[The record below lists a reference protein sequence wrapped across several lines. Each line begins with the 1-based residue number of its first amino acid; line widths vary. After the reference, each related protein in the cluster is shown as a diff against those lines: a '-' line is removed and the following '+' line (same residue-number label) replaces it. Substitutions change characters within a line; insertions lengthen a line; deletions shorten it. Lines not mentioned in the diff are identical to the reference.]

1 MTSGGAVSVGSAEQ
15 RRQSTSVAEQFV
27 SPPAP
32 SGDGHEPGDAPLP
45 PTPVSGL
52 TEAEAARRRAAG
64 QGNDVAFAT
73 SRSFGQIVRDNAFM
87 SINVIIFVVGVV
99 LLAMGLV
106 NDAIVTVA
114 LVLMNV
120 VIAVFQEWR
129 AKVALDRIALLAR
142 LKATVIR
149 DGQERQVD
157 QTEIVLGDLLTAS
170 AGDQVM
176 VDGHIVASDHVALD
190 EALLTGESDAVSKA
204 VGEPVYSGSF
214 VVSGRMTYEAERVG
228 AASRANR
235 LTAEARVFQ
244 TTRTPAQR
252 EIDLVLRVMVLLI
265 LMLGGPI
272 VLDLAIRLLGMLVD
286 AINAPFAAELNR
298 AYQGY
303 SVQES
308 VRAIAVVVGLVPQ
321 GIALMLTVTYAM
333 GAIRLAG
340 QGALLQQ
347 ANAIESLSHVDTLC
361 LDKTGT
367 LTTNALAVGE
377 IEPINASYPELVDAL
392 AAYAA
397 CATSRNT
404 TIEALADAFPAA
416 PRPVRFEIP
425 FSSARKWSAI
435 AVEGEAALVLGAPDV
450 LLPRLDRPDEVSTQV
465 AEWAESGL
473 RVILLARVNRPDS
486 LRDGDGEPCL
496 PERLTALG
504 LVSFRDELQPDV
516 AETLEQFR
524 RTGIGFKIIS
534 GDHPETVAALVRQA
548 GFDAGGEMTLVSGI
562 DLAGM
567 SDGEFADAAE
577 QGAIFGRIT
586 PEQKLAL
593 IRQLQQR
600 GHYVAMIGDG
610 INDVLALKQAEVGI
624 AMKDGAQA
632 TRAVADMV
640 LLGNRFGVLPAA
652 FREGRRIIRS
662 LQDLLKLFLTRSLS
676 ITVTILGAGI
686 VGAAFPVIP
695 TQNVLPALLGVGVP
709 ALVLAMWRSPGDAP
723 GGLLRNV
730 LPFTVPAFLTIG
742 MVETMVYVT
751 YARTTADIELA
762 QTVLTAVAV
771 LCGLLIVLFV
781 RPPSPIWASGA
792 PLASDWRVPVLVALL
807 AVAASFAFFH
817 DGLRD
822 FFMLAELRPFDFAV
836 VLTATTAW
844 AYGIHIV
851 WRHQLLRRLL
861 GLDRGTINR
870 A

>member
-1 MTSGGAVSVGSAEQ
+1 VRSTEQ
-15 RRQSTSVAEQFV
+15 RRHTTTATRQTPSA
-27 SPPAP
+27 PPP
-32 SGDGHEPGDAPLP
+32 SSDGDGPDDTPLP
-45 PTPVSGL
+45 PTPESGL
-52 TEAEAARRRAAG
+52 TDTEAARRRAAG
-64 QGNDVAFAT
+64 QGNDIALAP
-73 SRSFGQIVRDNAFM
+73 SRTFGQILRDNAFM
-87 SINVIIFVVGVV
+87 SINVIIFVVGIA

-106 NDAIVTVA
+106 SDAIVTVG

-120 VIAVFQEWR
+120 VIAVIQEWR

-157 QTEIVLGDLLTAS
+157 QSEIVRGDLLAAR

-176 VDGHIVASDHVALD
+176 VDGRVVTSDHVALD
-190 EALLTGESDAVSKA
+190 EALLTGESDPVSKA
-204 VGEPVYSGSF
+204 VGETVYSGSF

-228 AASRANR
+228 AESRANR

-252 EIDLVLRVMVLLI
+252 EIELVLRVMVLLI
-265 LMLGGPI
+265 LVLGGPI
-272 VLDLAIRLLGMLVD
+272 VLDLVIRLLGMLVD
-286 AINAPFAAELNR
+286 AIGAPFAAELTR

-308 VRAIAVVVGLVPQ
+308 VRAIAVVVGLLPQ
-321 GIALMLTVTYAM
+321 GVALMMTVTYAM

-367 LTTNALAVGE
+367 LTTNALTVSE
-377 IEPINASYPELVDAL
+377 IEPVGASSADLADAL
-392 AAYAA
+392 GAYAA
-397 CATSRNT
+397 CATSRNK
-404 TIEALADAFPAA
+404 TIEALAVAFPGRA
-416 PRPVRFEIP
+416 RPVREETP

-435 AVEGEAALVLGAPDV
+435 ALEDDPPLVLGAPEV
-450 LLPRLDRPDEVSTQV
+450 LLPQLDRGDAVSARV
-465 AEWAESGL
+465 AAWTELGL
-473 RVILLARVNRPDS
+473 RVLLLARAEPGDT
-486 LRDGDGEPCL
+486 LRNDDEPCL

-516 AETLEQFR
+516 ASTLERFR
-524 RTGIGFKIIS
+524 AADIDIKIIS
-534 GDHPETVAALVRQA
+534 GDHPETVAALVHQA
-548 GFDAGGEMTLVSGI
+548 GFDIGGERALVSGI

-567 SDGEFADAAE
+567 SEGELADAAE
-577 QGAIFGRIT
+577 RGAVFGRIT

-593 IRQLQQR
+593 VTHLQRR

-624 AMKDGAQA
+624 AMENGAQA

-640 LLGNRFGVLPAA
+640 LLGNAFGVLPAA
-652 FREGRRIIRS
+652 FREGRRIVHS

-676 ITVTILGAGI
+676 IAVVVLGAGI
-686 VGAAFPVIP
+686 VGADFPVIP
-695 TQNVLPALLGVGVP
+695 TQNALPAFLTVGIP
-709 ALVLAMWRSPGDAP
+709 AFFLAMWTTPDDQP

-751 YARTTADIELA
+751 YARTTANTELA

-771 LCGLLIVLFV
+771 LCGLLVVLFV
-781 RPPSPIWASGA
+781 RPPSPMWTGGA
-792 PLASDWRVPVLVALL
+792 PLVGDWRVTALVAVL
-807 AVAASFAFFH
+807 AAATVFAFVNE
-817 DGLRD
+817 GSRD
-822 FFMLAELRPFDFAV
+822 FFMLTTLGPVDILAV
-836 VLTATTAW
+836 LAATATW
-844 AYGIHIV
+844 AYAIREV
-851 WRHQLLRRLL
+851 WRRRLL
-861 GLDRGTINR
+861 ERLLRLDRGTINR